1 MLLALFA
8 AGLWGATDVFAGIS
22 ARRST
27 PLLAA
32 LWLHIASLVALA
44 PFVVT
49 VSATSPEAALFGALA
64 GIAAAL
70 GDVLFGRALS
80 MSVMSVGIPLANVV
94 AAAIPVIVVVIQG
107 EHLNMM
113 GAMGVVGAIAASGLA
128 AAPSNGKLAVQGAG
142 YATGAG
148 LCFGVM
154 FALLAQVTD
163 ADALVVVFVMRLAGT
178 LALLPGLLQSGQ
190 RSTLLMQSGAG
201 AGIASG
207 LASVGANALYIM
219 AMTTSGSRVAASV
232 LAVALSAPAA
242 MAIVAVLGRERL
254 TVMQGASATLAVGA
268 ISILALQSA
277 PLF

>member
-1 MLLALFA
+1 MLSALFA
-8 AGLWGATDVFAGIS
+8 AGLWGATDAFSGIS

-32 LWLHIASLVALA
+32 LWLHVASLAALT

-49 VSATSPEAALFGALA
+49 VSAISSEAALFGTLA
-64 GIAAAL
+64 GIAAAV

-80 MSVMSVGIPLANVV
+80 MSAMSVGIPLANVV
-94 AAAIPVIVVVIQG
+94 AAAIPVLVVVIQG
-107 EHLNMM
+107 EHLTMM

-128 AAPSNGKLAVQGAG
+128 AAPSNGRLAVQGAG
-142 YATGAG
+142 YAACAG

-154 FALLAQVTD
+154 YALLAQVTATD
-163 ADALVVVFVMRLAGT
+163 ILTVVFVMRLAGT
-178 LALLPGLLQSGQ
+178 MALLPGLLQAGQ

-219 AMTTSGSRVAASV
+219 AMTTGGSRVEASV

-242 MAIVAVLGRERL
+242 MVIIAVLGRERL
-254 TVMQGASATLAVGA
+254 TFMQGASATSAVGA
-268 ISILALQSA
+268 IGILALQSA
-277 PLF
+277 PFF